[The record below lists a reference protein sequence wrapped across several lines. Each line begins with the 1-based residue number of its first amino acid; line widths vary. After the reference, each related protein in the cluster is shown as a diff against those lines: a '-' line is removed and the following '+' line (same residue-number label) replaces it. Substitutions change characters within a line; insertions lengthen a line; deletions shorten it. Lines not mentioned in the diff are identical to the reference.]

1 MLSEKGFSLIE
12 VLISLT
18 ILSVSVIGISQ
29 FFNQANQISAG
40 NNNKLVA
47 TNLARMTL
55 ERLQNDYASY
65 EIKASPNTYDKN
77 QCTKSSCRD
86 LYETMINN
94 NKYETKITVT
104 SQQGEETSINL
115 FPVKVTIYYKSNQK
129 DQVTSVEGYVKNVK

>member
-55 ERLQNDYASY
+55 ERLQNDYAAY
-65 EIKASPNTYDKN
+65 EIKASPQTYDKN
-77 QCTKSSCRD
+77 QCTSSNCRD

-94 NKYETKITVT
+94 NKYETIITVI
-104 SQQGEETSINL
+104 SQQDEETSIKL
-115 FPVKVTIYYKSNQK
+115 FPVKVTIHYKSNQK
-129 DQVTSVEGYVKNVK
+129 DQVTFVEGYVKNVK

>member
-55 ERLQNDYASY
+55 ERLQNDYKAY
-65 EIKASPNTYDKN
+65 EISAAPKTYEIN
-77 QCTKSSCRD
+77 QCTTANCRN
-86 LYETMINN
+86 LYETTINN
-94 NKYETKITVT
+94 NIYKTKITIKP
-104 SQQGEETSINL
+104 QQGEETSIKL
-115 FPVKVTIYYKSNQK
+115 FPVKVTIQYTSNQK
-129 DQVTSVEGYVKNVK
+129 VQVTSVEGYVKDVK

>member
-1 MLSEKGFSLIE
+1 MFSEKGFSLIE

-55 ERLQNDYASY
+55 ERLQNDFGSY
-65 EIKASPNTYDKN
+65 EVSSSPKTYDKS
-77 QCTKSSCRD
+77 QCTTSNCRD
-86 LYETMINN
+86 LYETLINN
-94 NKYETKITVT
+94 TMYETKITVNP
-104 SQQGEETSINL
+104 QEGEEASIKL
-115 FPVKVTIYYKSNQK
+115 FPVKVTIQYTSNQK
-129 DQVTSVEGYVKNVK
+129 VQHTSVEGYVKDVK